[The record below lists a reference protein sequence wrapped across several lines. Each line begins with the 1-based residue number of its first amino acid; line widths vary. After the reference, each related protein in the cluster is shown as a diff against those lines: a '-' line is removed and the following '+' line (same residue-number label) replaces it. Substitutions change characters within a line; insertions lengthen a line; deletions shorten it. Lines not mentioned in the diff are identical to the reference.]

1 MLRRGSQHL
10 GLQMVQFGFFRALRG
25 SRFGVLSV
33 FLGAVAIVVAALLA
47 SPAPVAQAHE
57 GHDHG
62 PAEVATGPVAPR
74 VSAHSDVYELI
85 GILRGDRLVIYLD
98 RFASNEPVTTA
109 DIAVTIGD
117 AAEAVNSEWTAEGTY
132 TLVSPRFRTAGQIEL
147 VFSITGETGDDLIA
161 GTLTV
166 PPDAA
171 AASGVSMIGTLR
183 TWLTSL
189 VSPVWQLVLL
199 AAATAALALY
209 GGYFLLRRYFV
220 QAAAMA
226 LMAVA
231 GVGLLFERARGHG
244 GDNDARPTA
253 TSASAVDSP
262 RRLSDGH
269 VFVPKPTQRLLDVRT
284 EQLSPQSA
292 QRAVNLIGRVIAD
305 PNSTSLVQSI
315 NGGRVMAP
323 AAGLPRIGQAVKKG
337 DLLARIEPT
346 LPQADR
352 TTILEKL
359 GEVEQLIS
367 VAEARLRRTRIL
379 VEKLV
384 VAQSQLI
391 DAEAELEGL
400 RRRRQVLL
408 EIRVEPEAL
417 RAPTSGVIASARV
430 VPGQVVQA
438 QDVLF
443 QIVDPANLWVEA
455 LVYGEIDPAALGHAT
470 ATAPG
475 RPPLDLRFQGF
486 SHALQQHA
494 SVVQFVVENPPA
506 NLSIGLPVN
515 VIARSGEPLTAL
527 IVPKDAVVRSANG
540 EAIVW
545 RHEEAELFEPRPV
558 RVAPFDAARVII
570 AAGVT
575 KGDRVVVR
583 ASDLVNQVR

>member
-1 MLRRGSQHL
+1 LHGSRL
-10 GLQMVQFGFFRALRG
+10 GVFRAAAG
-25 SRFGVLSV
+25 
-33 FLGAVAIVVAALLA
+33 IVAALLT
-47 SPAPVAQAHE
+47 SLPLAPAQAHE

-62 PAEVATGPVAPR
+62 PPEAAAGQLSPR
-74 VSAHSDVYELI
+74 VSARSETFELV
-85 GILRGDRLVIYLD
+85 GILRGERLVIYLD
-98 RFASNEPVTTA
+98 RAATNEPVTTA
-109 DIAVTIGD
+109 DIAVSIGD
-117 AAEAVNSEWTAEGTY
+117 SAEALNAEWAAEGTY
-132 TLVSPRFRTAGQIEL
+132 TLTSPKFLAAGPIEL
-147 VFSITGETGDDLIA
+147 VFSITGEAGEDLLA

-166 PPDAA
+166 PSDATA
-171 AASGVSMIGTLR
+171 TAPGASTIGTLR
-183 TWLTSL
+183 TWLTPL
-189 VSPVWQLVLL
+189 VSPLWQAVLL
-199 AAATAALALY
+199 ALATTALVLY
-209 GGYFLLRRYFV
+209 GAYFLLRRYFV

-231 GVGLLFERARGHG
+231 GGGLLFETARGAG
-244 GDNDARPTA
+244 GDPGMRPA
-253 TSASAVDSP
+253 AKGVANVDSP
-262 RRLSDGH
+262 RRLPDGH

-284 EQLSPQSA
+284 EQLAPQSG
-292 QRAVNLIGRVIAD
+292 QRAVSLIGRVIAD

-323 AAGLPRIGQAVKKG
+323 EGGLPRIGQAVKKG

-367 VAEARLRRTRIL
+367 VAEARLRRIRIL
-379 VEKLV
+379 VEKK
-384 VAQSQLI
+384 VAPESQLI
-391 DAEAELEGL
+391 DAETEIEGL
-400 RRRRQVLL
+400 RKRRQVLL

-417 RAPTSGVIASARV
+417 RAQTSGVIASARV

-443 QIVDPANLWVEA
+443 QIVDPQSLWVEA
-455 LVYGEIDPAALGHAT
+455 LVYGEVDPAALGHAT

-475 RPPLDLRFQGF
+475 RPPFKLRFQGF

-506 NLSIGLPVN
+506 NLSIGTPVN
-515 VIARSGEPLTAL
+515 VIAASGEPVTAMIL
-527 IVPKDAVVRSANG
+527 PKDAVVRSTNG

-545 RHEEAELFEPRPV
+545 RHEEPELFEPRPV
-558 RVAPFDAARVII
+558 RITPFDATRVII
-570 AAGVT
+570 AAGVG

>member
-1 MLRRGSQHL
+1 MF
-10 GLQMVQFGFFRALRG
+10 QFGFDRAFGGSPRG
-25 SRFGVLSV
+25 V
-33 FLGAVAIVVAALLA
+33 LGAVIGIYLALLA
-47 SPAPVAQAHE
+47 PLMLTALAHE

-62 PAEVATGPVAPR
+62 PSESVTGPLAPR
-74 VSAHSDVYELI
+74 VSARSDTYELV
-85 GILRGDRLVIYLD
+85 GILRGERLVIYLD

-109 DIAVTIGD
+109 DITVTIGD
-117 AAEAVNSEWTAEGTY
+117 ATEAVNAERAAEGTY
-132 TLVSPRFRTAGQIEL
+132 ALTSPRFKTAGQIEL
-147 VFSITGETGDDLIA
+147 VFSITGETGEDLLA
-161 GTLTV
+161 GMLKV
-166 PPDAA
+166 PQEAA
-171 AASGVSMIGTLR
+171 AATPGASTIGTLR
-183 TWLTSL
+183 TWLRSL
-189 VSPVWQLVLL
+189 VAPIWQIVLL
-199 AAATAALALY
+199 AAATAGLALY
-209 GGYFLLRRYFV
+209 GGYFLLRRRFV

-231 GVGLLFERARGHG
+231 GVGLLFETARGHG
-244 GDNDARPTA
+244 GERPA
-253 TSASAVDSP
+253 AASKSASVVDSP
-262 RRLSDGH
+262 RRLPDGH

-292 QRAVNLIGRVIAD
+292 QRAVSLIGRVIAD

-323 AAGLPRIGQAVKKG
+323 DVGLPRIGQAVKKG

-367 VAEARLRRTRIL
+367 VAEARLRRIRIL
-379 VEKLV
+379 VEKQ
-384 VAQSQLI
+384 VAPQSQLI
-391 DAEAELEGL
+391 DAEVELEGL

-443 QIVDPANLWVEA
+443 QIVDPASLWVEA
-455 LVYGEIDPAALGHAT
+455 LVYGEIDPAGLGHAT

-475 RPPLDLRFQGF
+475 RPALTLRFQGF

-494 SVVQFVVENPPA
+494 SVVQFVVENPPP

-527 IVPKDAVVRSANG
+527 IVPKDAVVRNANG

-558 RVAPFDAARVII
+558 RTAPFDAARVTI
-570 AAGVT
+570 AAGVA

>member
-1 MLRRGSQHL
+1 ML
-10 GLQMVQFGFFRALRG
+10 GLQMVPFGCFRAIRG
-25 SRFGVLSV
+25 SCFGVL
-33 FLGAVAIVVAALLA
+33 GTAAILVTALLT
-47 SPAPVAQAHE
+47 PFTPLAQAHE

-62 PAEVATGPVAPR
+62 TAEAVTGPAAPR
-74 VSAHSDVYELI
+74 VSASSETYELV
-85 GILRGDRLVIYLD
+85 GVLRGERLLIYLD

-117 AAEAVNSEWTAEGTY
+117 AAEAVNAEWAAEGTY
-132 TLVSPRFRTAGQIEL
+132 ALVSPKFRTAGQIEL
-147 VFSITGETGDDLIA
+147 VFAITGEAGDDLLA

-166 PPDAA
+166 PQDAA
-171 AASGVSMIGTLR
+171 AAPGVSTIGTLR

-189 VSPVWQLVLL
+189 VSPVWQTVLL
-199 AAATAALALY
+199 AAATAGFALY
-209 GGYFLLRRYFV
+209 GGLLLLRRYFL
-220 QAAAMA
+220 QAAATA
-226 LMAVA
+226 LIAIA
-231 GVGLLFERARGHG
+231 CVGLLFESASGHG
-244 GDNDARPTA
+244 DDDHAHPAAGASSRKA
-253 TSASAVDSP
+253 SASAAAVDSP
-262 RRLSDGH
+262 RRLADGH

-284 EQLSPQSA
+284 EQLSPQPA
-292 QRAVNLIGRVIAD
+292 QRAVSLIGRVIAD

-323 AAGLPRIGQAVKKG
+323 EAGLPRIGQAVKKG
-337 DLLARIEPT
+337 DLLARVEPT

-379 VEKLV
+379 VEKQV

-400 RRRRQVLL
+400 RRRRQVLH

-430 VPGQVVQA
+430 VSGQVVQA

-443 QIVDPANLWVEA
+443 QIVDPASLWVEA
-455 LVYGEIDPAALGHAT
+455 LVYGETDPAALGHAT

-475 RPPLDLRFQGF
+475 RPPLNLRFQGF

-515 VIARSGEPLTAL
+515 VIARSGEPVTAM
-527 IVPKDAVVRSANG
+527 IVPKDAIVRSPNG

-545 RHEEAELFEPRPV
+545 RHEAAELFEPRPV
-558 RVAPFDAARVII
+558 RTTPFDATRVIV
-570 AAGVT
+570 AAGVS
-575 KGDRVVVR
+575 KGDRLVVR
-583 ASDLVNQVR
+583 ASELVNQVR

>member
-1 MLRRGSQHL
+1 MFH
-10 GLQMVQFGFFRALRG
+10 FGFGFCRAFG
-25 SRFGVLSV
+25 SRVGVIA
-33 FLGAVAIVVAALLA
+33 GIVAALLLTPLA
-47 SPAPVAQAHE
+47 FSAQAHE

-62 PAEVATGPVAPR
+62 PSEAVAGQLAPR
-74 VSAHSDVYELI
+74 VSARSETFELV
-85 GILRGDRLVIYLD
+85 GILRGERLVIYLD

-117 AAEAVNSEWTAEGTY
+117 ATEAVNAEWAAEGTY
-132 TLVSPRFRTAGQIEL
+132 ALTSPRFLAGGQIEL
-147 VFSITGETGDDLIA
+147 VFSITGESGEDLLA
-161 GTLTV
+161 GTLTMPQSAAMAQPFV
-166 PPDAA
+166 PAFWN
-171 AASGVSMIGTLR
+171 
-183 TWLTSL
+183 WLTSL
-189 VSPVWQLVLL
+189 F
-199 AAATAALALY
+199 
-209 GGYFLLRRYFV
+209 GG
-220 QAAAMA
+220 
-226 LMAVA
+226 
-231 GVGLLFERARGHG
+231 GES
-244 GDNDARPTA
+244 NARPTA
-253 TSASAVDSP
+253 AAKSAFAVDSP
-262 RRLSDGH
+262 RRLPDGH

-284 EQLSPQSA
+284 EQLMPQSA
-292 QRAVNLIGRVIAD
+292 QRAVSLIGRVIAD

-323 AAGLPRIGQAVKKG
+323 DGGLPRIGQAVKKG

-359 GEVEQLIS
+359 GEVEQLIA

-379 VEKLV
+379 VEKK
-384 VAQSQLI
+384 VAAESQLV
-391 DAEAELEGL
+391 DAEAEMEGL
-400 RRRRQVLL
+400 RKRRQVLL

-417 RAPTSGVIASARV
+417 RAPTSGVIAAARV

-443 QIVDPANLWVEA
+443 QIVDPGALWVEA

-475 RPPLDLRFQGF
+475 RPPLKLRFQGF

-494 SVVQFVVENPPA
+494 SVVQFVVENPPP

-515 VIARSGEPLTAL
+515 VIAASGEPVTAM

-540 EAIVW
+540 EAMVW

-558 RVAPFDAARVII
+558 RVTPFDAARVII
-570 AAGVT
+570 AAGVA
-575 KGDRVVVR
+575 KGDRVVTR

>member
-1 MLRRGSQHL
+1 MF
-10 GLQMVQFGFFRALRG
+10 QFGYFRALGG
-25 SRFGVLSV
+25 SRLGVL
-33 FLGAVAIVVAALLA
+33 VAAAMAAALLTFL
-47 SPAPVAQAHE
+47 PLEPPAQAHE

-62 PAEVATGPVAPR
+62 PSEAVTGPVAPR
-74 VSAHSDVYELI
+74 VSARSDIYELV
-85 GILRGDRLVIYLD
+85 GVLRGERLVIYLD
-98 RFASNEPVTTA
+98 RFASNEPVATA

-117 AAEAVNSEWTAEGTY
+117 ATEAVNAEWAAESTY
-132 TLVSPRFRTAGQIEL
+132 TLTSPRFKAAGPIEL
-147 VFSITGETGDDLIA
+147 VFSITGEAGEDLLA

-166 PPDAA
+166 PQEAA
-171 AASGVSMIGTLR
+171 ATTPGASTIATLR
-183 TWLTSL
+183 AWLASL
-189 VSPVWQLVLL
+189 VSPVWQMVLL
-199 AAATAALALY
+199 AAATAGLALY

-226 LMAVA
+226 LMAIA
-231 GVGLLFERARGHG
+231 GVGLLFETARGHG
-244 GDNDARPTA
+244 GDAVAPPAAANAF
-253 TSASAVDSP
+253 AVDSP
-262 RRLSDGH
+262 RRLPDGH

-292 QRAVNLIGRVIAD
+292 QRAVSLIGRVIAD
-305 PNSTSLVQSI
+305 PNRTSLVQSI

-323 AAGLPRIGQAVKKG
+323 DSGLPRIGQAVKKG

-352 TTILEKL
+352 TTILERL
-359 GEVEQLIS
+359 GEVEQLIA

-379 VEKLV
+379 VEKK
-384 VAQSQLI
+384 VAAESQLV
-391 DAEAELEGL
+391 DAEAEMEGL
-400 RRRRQVLL
+400 RKRRQVLL

-417 RAPTSGVIASARV
+417 RAQTSGVIAAARA

-443 QIVDPANLWVEA
+443 QIVDPQSLWVEA
-455 LVYGEIDPAALGHAT
+455 LVYGEIDPATLGRAT

-475 RPPLDLRFQGF
+475 RPPLKLRFQGF

-494 SVVQFVVENPPA
+494 SVVQFMVENPPT

-515 VIARSGEPLTAL
+515 VIAASGEPVTAL
-527 IVPKDAVVRSANG
+527 IVPKDSVVRSANG

-558 RVAPFDAARVII
+558 RVTPFDAARVII
-570 AAGVT
+570 AAGVA
-575 KGDRVVVR
+575 KGDRVIVR